1 MADALK
7 QVGLFEEALRYY
19 TPIQQTAEHADISFF
34 MAMADCCMQ
43 LGKMEDAESCYLLVA
58 EHDASHMESR
68 VLLAKL
74 YESLGM
80 SEQAMKYVGE
90 AVLIGRQETRSRGRR
105 KDTRLEQLA
114 IEFKMA
120 GSEPLRP
127 IAPKPTQTATLMNA
141 APSAPGK
148 GRAQPG
154 EGTRTDDIQFLYA
167 KLLELNPQVKD
178 GVPVAI
184 EDWLDIADALL
195 RDFRNNRAFYPM
207 DRSIA
212 FRGYSTG
219 TKSKNQTKNGTMMD
233 EMQQMAGRLQETL
246 GMSSCSVH
254 PYIYTILM

>member
-1 MADALK
+1 VADALK

-90 AVLIGRQETRSRGRR
+90 AVLIGRQENRSKRRR

-120 GSEPLRP
+120 ESEPLRS
-127 IAPKPTQTATLMNA
+127 IAPKPTQAPTLMA

-178 GVPVAI
+178 SVSVAI

-207 DRSIA
+207 DQGIFYWRK
-212 FRGYSTG
+212 TQEP
-219 TKSKNQTKNGTMMD
+219 NQKWYNDG
-233 EMQQMAGRLQETL
+233 
-246 GMSSCSVH
+246 
-254 PYIYTILM
+254 

>member
-58 EHDASHMESR
+58 EHDANHMESR

-90 AVLIGRQETRSRGRR
+90 AVLIGRRQTRSRGRR

-120 GSEPLRP
+120 GSEPLRS
-127 IAPKPTQTATLMNA
+127 IAPKPAQTATLMNA
-141 APSAPGK
+141 APSAPSK
-148 GRAQPG
+148 KPG

-219 TKSKNQTKNGTMMD
+219 ARSKNQTKNGTMMD

-246 GMSSCSVH
+246 GMSSCSNH
-254 PYIYTILM
+254 SNTPC